1 MRGCQL
7 LGRRLTIM
15 RIKMA
20 SVNPR
25 REQLLRFHPRSNRV
39 KISGP
44 TRANAGTFAEELIAS
59 EIRVGGCCA

>member
-1 MRGCQL
+1 M
-7 LGRRLTIM
+7 M

-20 SVNPR
+20 SVHPR

-44 TRANAGTFAEELIAS
+44 TRADAGTFAEELIAS
-59 EIRVGGCCA
+59 EIRVGGCCT